1 MIYLLSFR
9 YKDNTSFDIIMK
21 IVLKHIFL
29 TNLQR
34 IKQIELII
42 KHLVLIKSIPVDSK
56 TKPW

>member
-1 MIYLLSFR
+1 MIYLISFR
-9 YKDNTSFDIIMK
+9 YKDNTSFDIIME